1 MPVSVRLEGVEA
13 VLAQLRA
20 IGQAVPEDA
29 ARGLLIVGNRIAARV
44 RELCPVDTG
53 ALKRSLGAWREGK
66 GAESFVV
73 VGVRPDSET
82 AALDRRGR
90 LKYREPGLYAP
101 FLEFGT
107 ARARAQPFLRPAVD
121 AEAQAA
127 PQVVAEVVDAGMARV
142 AGK

>member
-1 MPVSVRLEGVEA
+1 
-13 VLAQLRA
+13 
-20 IGQAVPEDA
+20 
-29 ARGLLIVGNRIAARV
+29 
-44 RELCPVDTG
+44 
-53 ALKRSLGAWREGK
+53 LKRSLGAWREGK